1 VRQKS
6 CGNEVVRHHCTLDI
20 DIKTTQHNPYNV
32 NEPCWQIVAWPHVTI
47 LARIEWLLASAS
59 LLDSRLQVVFV
70 VCHFGV
76 VVGLDYMLPPLFS
89 EIKRWQWAT
98 SGRMPSSSAKTA
110 LIDAGT

>member
-1 VRQKS
+1 
-6 CGNEVVRHHCTLDI
+6 
-20 DIKTTQHNPYNV
+20 
-32 NEPCWQIVAWPHVTI
+32 
-47 LARIEWLLASAS
+47 
-59 LLDSRLQVVFV
+59 VVFV

-76 VVGLDYMLPPLFS
+76 VVGLDDMLPPLFS